1 MDLDAFMKLCRQ
13 QELLKSSKNECYEVA
28 FTLFSIV
35 HNDQSG
41 PIELVLPYLNRLE
54 ELRNAKIVVSADKF
68 LEARQRGRIPELP
81 RGPSELAD
89 FLLYNKQCI
98 TWKRISKL
106 CVICRDSALGGNAT
120 EAASSAFQASSQL
133 SELRSIC
140 AGSSRHKLDTRVEQ
154 I

>member
-1 MDLDAFMKLCRQ
+1 MYQKDNIAPTQKPSQPVIARLADHQDNQNKQVNQLSTFAERRKFWINMALDAFMKLCRQ

-81 RGPSELAD
+81 
-89 FLLYNKQCI
+89 
-98 TWKRISKL
+98 
-106 CVICRDSALGGNAT
+106 
-120 EAASSAFQASSQL
+120 
-133 SELRSIC
+133 
-140 AGSSRHKLDTRVEQ
+140 
-154 I
+154 